1 MYKNRVRYFLSISL
15 NLMIALIL
23 IVSMGFG
30 GIQKASALGDP
41 RILTRAN
48 EDRIVGFDWAVG
60 STITIEI
67 DDPLTGPN
75 PDKTVYA
82 TGGTAPWNPNEE
94 WFETSVDNYDLKPG
108 DIVTMSNVT
117 FSKQLTIENL
127 FITEFDLD
135 TEVVHGTAD
144 PSQLLYI
151 QACDDSTCA
160 IREETADQDGNWTA
174 NFAVPGEGVS
184 EQDTADLRGGIW
196 LDANINDGDG
206 DMSRFGF
213 SIPNPAINV
222 LVNTDRVGGNAW
234 PLGELLEVEIDDPAT
249 PQLNPDFETT
259 TTPEVADWNP
269 FETWFEI
276 GLDGYD
282 LKTGDVVTIT
292 GGGFSKQLTIQTLAI
307 AEVNLNTDT
316 VYGIAEPDQEVEV
329 VTCYSIC
336 INQNTTADQDGNWSS
351 SFDPNE
357 NDSANIRGGSWVAVV
372 VHDTDGDTTR
382 FGYGIPNPSFG
393 VRANEDRVEGW
404 QWPLGATVN
413 VEIDDPTTTLLNPDY
428 SESTSVGVADW
439 NPNET
444 WFNIEFAGT
453 YDIKVG
459 DLVTVTDGTTTK
471 QHTVVNLNFTQIE
484 TDTDRVFG
492 TTDSNQLVNIWTCWE
507 SDPCINRDET
517 ADQNGVWMTDFSIP
531 GEQDWEQDTAD
542 LRVGSWIDSSVND
555 EDGDSTMYG
564 VTVEA
569 TQCQPGNTI
578 SGAVFE
584 HDGLTPIVNA
594 AIQIEDFSTGDIL
607 FTSNTDQ
614 NGQFGCSLPNGDYR
628 INAFLDGYSAEYYIE
643 AAQET
648 AAELQITTG
657 TQLTNI
663 NFTISPLPAVEHLT
677 FNLQN
682 PLLQD
687 LAVRQAIAFGTDRQR
702 ILNEA
707 FLPNNIF
714 GTVLNSIIPTEHW
727 ASAPASELEIYPF
740 NPAQARSILESAG
753 WADSDN
759 DGFREN
765 AQNVEL
771 AFTFK
776 STQASFRVA
785 SAEIFRQNMEAIGI
799 RILVETIPAG
809 IFFAPDGPLNQGD
822 FDIAEFAWAGDTDNE
837 PYLAEYRSTSPD
849 NFSRYNNPAYDAAI
863 ANARAETSDAG
874 KLPYLFDAQAMLTQ
888 DLPILPL
895 FTRLNTIY
903 QPRFHVQMV
912 ENNVEGYEWPAD
924 FPVTLTI
931 DDPDNGVGVDFTDT
945 QPVIPFDEDPTF
957 GWVPFNDLGEIDLA
971 PGLLITM
978 TNGMITKTHTVTDVT
993 VTGVD
998 IAADTVS
1005 GIGTPGANLNV
1016 QYCDESGCLWRRW
1029 ATIQPDGTWNADFS
1043 VTGPG
1048 SDEQLILDIVPGIIG
1063 EALEPDGDADH
1074 TDYLW
1079 EAVAPQCQPGNTI
1092 SGTVFKHDGMTPIP
1106 NITIQFEDF
1115 NTGLILFTSSTNQN
1129 GQFGC
1134 SLPDGDYRVL
1144 AFDNN
1149 SYYTREYFNEAR
1161 DTNAALLQVTGGA
1174 QFDNVNFTLSPLP
1187 IMEHLTFN
1195 LTNPLLQEPSVR
1207 QAIFFGTNRQE
1218 ILSEA
1223 FLPYNLFGM
1232 VSNSIVPPEHW
1243 AAAPAAELTLYPYN
1257 PIQAG
1262 AILDAADWINRD
1274 ADIYRENAS
1283 GVELAFTFKTT
1294 EAPFRVV
1301 SAELFRQQMEQ
1312 IGIRVTVETLPPS
1325 VFFGP
1330 AGTVAQG
1337 NFDIAEFAWGNSY
1350 DDETFLEPYVT
1361 GHTDNY
1367 SGYSN
1372 PAFDAVMANAASAST
1387 EAEKLTYY
1395 YEAQSILSEDLPIV
1409 PYFTRQN
1416 VAPVTTPTGSNVT
1429 VSPET
1434 YLDVHF
1440 DQVTDGGVT
1449 TVLPMDINPDD
1460 LPPNFQLLGQVYDV
1474 GTSASFTS
1482 AQICFSYNDA
1492 GLTAAQED
1500 AIQLLHLENNTWVD
1514 VTDAGYPDTTNNV
1527 VCGTVTS
1534 FSPFAVMIPQ
1544 DATPPTITW
1553 LGNIDDGDS
1562 FYYGFVP
1569 AEPTCTADD
1578 PSGVD
1583 GACAVTGYSS
1593 AVGPHTLTATARDTV
1608 GNVGTE
1614 YRSYSVL
1621 PWRLQG
1627 FYQPVD
1633 MNNIYNT
1640 VKGGSTVPLKFELFA
1655 GSNELTDPAYLKSLT
1670 YVIVTCNA
1678 STPTDEIEST
1688 ITEST
1693 GLCYDPDTG
1702 QFIYNWKTPKNPGVC
1717 YRLTLTTDDGSTLVA
1732 FFKLK

>member
-393 VRANEDRVEGW
+393 VRANDDRVEGW

-492 TTDSNQLVNIWTCWE
+492 TADPDQLVNIWICWE

-517 ADQNGVWMTDFSIP
+517 ADQNGDWMTDFSIP

-564 VTVEA
+564 VTVEPP
-569 TQCQPGNTI
+569 QCQLGNTI

-584 HDGLTPIVNA
+584 HDGMTPLSNA
-594 AIQIEDFSTGDIL
+594 TIQIEDFNTGDIL
-607 FTSNTDQ
+607 FTTLTDQ
-614 NGQFGCSLPNGDYR
+614 DGQFGCSLPNGDYR
-628 INAFLDGYSAEYYIE
+628 IKALADNYSQEYYDQ
-643 AAQET
+643 ARDTNATLLQVVGSAQF
-648 AAELQITTG
+648 
-657 TQLTNI
+657 TNV
-663 NFTISPLPAVEHLT
+663 NFTLSRLATMEHLT
-677 FNLQN
+677 FNLDN
-682 PLLQD
+682 PLLQE
-687 LAVRQAIAFGTDRQR
+687 LSVRQAIFHGINRQE

-707 FLPNNIF
+707 FLP
-714 GTVLNSIIPTEHW
+714 
-727 ASAPASELEIYPF
+727 
-740 NPAQARSILESAG
+740 
-753 WADSDN
+753 
-759 DGFREN
+759 
-765 AQNVEL
+765 
-771 AFTFK
+771 
-776 STQASFRVA
+776 
-785 SAEIFRQNMEAIGI
+785 
-799 RILVETIPAG
+799 
-809 IFFAPDGPLNQGD
+809 
-822 FDIAEFAWAGDTDNE
+822 
-837 PYLAEYRSTSPD
+837 
-849 NFSRYNNPAYDAAI
+849 YNN
-863 ANARAETSDAG
+863 
-874 KLPYLFDAQAMLTQ
+874 F
-888 DLPILPL
+888 
-895 FTRLNTIY
+895 
-903 QPRFHVQMV
+903 
-912 ENNVEGYEWPAD
+912 
-924 FPVTLTI
+924 
-931 DDPDNGVGVDFTDT
+931 GV
-945 QPVIPFDEDPTF
+945 
-957 GWVPFNDLGEIDLA
+957 
-971 PGLLITM
+971 
-978 TNGMITKTHTVTDVT
+978 
-993 VTGVD
+993 
-998 IAADTVS
+998 
-1005 GIGTPGANLNV
+1005 
-1016 QYCDESGCLWRRW
+1016 
-1029 ATIQPDGTWNADFS
+1029 
-1043 VTGPG
+1043 
-1048 SDEQLILDIVPGIIG
+1048 
-1063 EALEPDGDADH
+1063 
-1074 TDYLW
+1074 
-1079 EAVAPQCQPGNTI
+1079 
-1092 SGTVFKHDGMTPIP
+1092 
-1106 NITIQFEDF
+1106 
-1115 NTGLILFTSSTNQN
+1115 
-1129 GQFGC
+1129 
-1134 SLPDGDYRVL
+1134 
-1144 AFDNN
+1144 
-1149 SYYTREYFNEAR
+1149 
-1161 DTNAALLQVTGGA
+1161 
-1174 QFDNVNFTLSPLP
+1174 
-1187 IMEHLTFN
+1187 
-1195 LTNPLLQEPSVR
+1195 
-1207 QAIFFGTNRQE
+1207 
-1218 ILSEA
+1218 
-1223 FLPYNLFGM
+1223 

-1243 AAAPAAELTLYPYN
+1243 AAAPASELTLYTYN
-1257 PIQAG
+1257 PIQAA
-1262 AILDAADWINRD
+1262 AILDAAGWINRD
-1274 ADIYRENAS
+1274 SDIYRENAA
-1283 GVELAFTFKTT
+1283 GDELAFTFKTT
-1294 EAPFRVV
+1294 QAPLRVAA
-1301 SAELFRQQMEQ
+1301 SELFRQQMEQ
-1312 IGIRVTVETLPPS
+1312 IGIRIIVENIPAGE
-1325 VFFGP
+1325 FFGDSGP
-1330 AGTVAQG
+1330 LNQG
-1337 NFDIAEFAWGNSY
+1337 DFDIAEFAWGGGY
-1350 DDETFLEPYVT
+1350 DDETYLEGYVT
-1361 GHTDNY
+1361 GNEGNY
-1367 SGYSN
+1367 SAYSN
-1372 PAFDAVMANAASAST
+1372 PAFDAAMANAASAST
-1387 EAEKLTYY
+1387 EAQKLPYY
-1395 YEAQSILSEDLPIV
+1395 HEAQAILSQDLPII
-1409 PYFTRQN
+1409 PYFTRYD
-1416 VAPVTTPTGSNVT
+1416 VAPVATDLGTDVT

-1434 YLDVHF
+1434 YLDITF
-1440 DQVTDGGVT
+1440 DEVTDGGVT
-1449 TVLPMDINPDD
+1449 TVLPLDINPAD
-1460 LPPNFQLLGQVYDV
+1460 LPPNFQLLGQVYDI

-1514 VTDAGYPDTTNNV
+1514 VTDTPDYPDTVNNV

-1583 GACAVTGYSS
+1583 GACTVTGYSS

-1608 GNVGTE
+1608 GNVATE

-1693 GLCYDPDTG
+1693 GLRYDPDTG